1 VPGCCHSPNSGEWRG
16 GASQGMSART
26 RLGPWEGATVVE
38 WPRDRV
44 QGSLGNGG
52 NNCGRQHDKHGR
64 GRVSTAFIERGG
76 GRRGSFTSPRRHSA
90 RGGLARPMRWEA
102 GLRSDRGGGH
112 SARGAWLRGMPGG
125 CDGGGRTRTGRDEV
139 SPWALWVEGPNA
151 KGRLADAWLRART
164 RPRHRAETRTPERR
178 MGQNRPLNTRLTT
191 VFSKKLI
198 WTIFPPNMKVV
209 V

>member
-125 CDGGGRTRTGRDEV
+125 CDGGGGQGRGAMK
-139 SPWALWVEGPNA
+139 SLLGHY
-151 KGRLADAWLRART
+151 GSRART
-164 RPRHRAETRTPERR
+164 LRAGWPTRGYVHERAR
-178 MGQNRPLNTRLTT
+178 GIARRLALQSAGWGKT
-191 VFSKKLI
+191 VR
-198 WTIFPPNMKVV
+198 
-209 V
+209 